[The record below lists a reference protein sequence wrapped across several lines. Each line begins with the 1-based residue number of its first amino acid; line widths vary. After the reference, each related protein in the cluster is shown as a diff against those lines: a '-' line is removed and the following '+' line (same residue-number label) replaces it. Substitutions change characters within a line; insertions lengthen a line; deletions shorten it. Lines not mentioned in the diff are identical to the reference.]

1 MMLQSSEHSYR
12 GFRSCL
18 VSLDHAA
25 DRSLAKMLPVLNGD
39 VAESVLYIV
48 HPASPECP
56 KHYVNASH

>member
-39 VAESVLYIV
+39 VLYIV

-56 KHYVNASH
+56 KDYVNGSL